1 MKGFL
6 TNEQRIEICEFRAK
20 HPKLSYKEIA
30 EKMGKGYT
38 EREVFNAVHMFPE
51 ISGILKNKR
60 IDDELAKRIAIWKSN
75 HPETTLAELEKK
87 FGVPTHVA
95 RYAIQKFSGE
105 AELAKSTKRGRINQS
120 KIIARDIDQ
129 VESLKRQLNFVIA
142 ELENNNTMVVS
153 SRVELLY
160 KLIRIRVFL
169 QDLEI
174 EAHIKRVDADVIAMI
189 IRRFVPEATSDD
201 IIKIYTEEFHKWQ
214 THKGQQAKG
223 I

>member
-1 MKGFL
+1 
-6 TNEQRIEICEFRAK
+6 
-20 HPKLSYKEIA
+20 
-30 EKMGKGYT
+30 
-38 EREVFNAVHMFPE
+38 MFPE
-51 ISGILKNKR
+51 ISGILKRKR
-60 IDDELAKRIAIWKSN
+60 IDDELAKRIAIWKVN
-75 HPETTLAELEKK
+75 HPDTTLAELEKK

-189 IRRFVPEATSDD
+189 IRRFIPEATSDD